1 MMKAAQPVLLK
12 TELLRTELLKTEL
25 AHSSPVEKA
34 RQLAQTLAGD
44 HLLDTGES
52 ALAHADG
59 VTQQLRALG
68 ADEAVQAV
76 SYLIASWRA
85 LKDPEE
91 TTRKQFGPEIA
102 ALAADAYKLIIVQK
116 TARVKEGLG
125 AEQQAQHIELMRKMV
140 LAFGQDLRVVLLRLA
155 SRLQTLRYYADSN
168 APVPRDLAQE
178 TLDVL
183 APIANRLGIWQLKW
197 ELEDLAFRF
206 LEPELYQRTVMQ
218 LEEERGVREATM
230 GDIIAQ
236 LQIALGQARIPG
248 QVLGRRKHIYSIIR
262 KMQGK
267 KLDFAQVLDVR
278 AVRVIVQEVRD
289 CYAALD
295 VVRNLW
301 KVQGSSQSREATAS
315 LKMQAAELDDYIAH
329 PKPNGYQSLHVIVTT
344 PDGRPLEVQI
354 RTQQMHDHAEHGIAA
369 HWAYKEAGVK
379 GYAGVKAASEYDA
392 KIAVARQLI
401 SGISSVSIASAPDD
415 RIYVLTPQAAIVEL
429 PQGATAIDFAYHL
442 HTNLGHRCRG
452 AKVDGVMVPL
462 ITPLK
467 SGQTVEINA
476 IKEGG
481 PSRDWLNPELG
492 YLASPRSRTK
502 VRAWFNGLAQQE
514 TIAQGRALVDKLL
527 QREGRTAV
535 NLAELADK
543 LGFRTPE
550 ALYEVVGKDEFSLR
564 NIEHAIGV
572 APQQAEP
579 ADDAVVFRK
588 AKASNDKSGVL
599 VVGVGS
605 LLTQLGHCCRPAPP
619 DAISGYVTRGKGVS
633 VHRNDCVNFKG
644 MARAAPDRVIE
655 VDWGVKPIDEAV
667 YAVNI
672 GIEASDRQGL
682 LRDITEVFAKERLNV
697 IGVKTQSVKDTA
709 YMTFTVEVKRA
720 DALPRALALVS
731 EVKGV
736 TSARRR

>member
-1 MMKAAQPVLLK
+1 MIKDAQPLSLK
-12 TELLRTELLKTEL
+12 TELMN
-25 AHSSPVEKA
+25 SSLVDKA

-44 HLLDTGES
+44 HMLDTGEN

-59 VTQQLRALG
+59 VTQQLHELG

-91 TTRKQFGPEIA
+91 TTRKQFGAEIA
-102 ALAADAYKLIIVQK
+102 ALATDAYKLIIVQK

-155 SRLQTLRYYADSN
+155 SRLQTLRYYA
-168 APVPRDLAQE
+168 AGTVPVPRDLAQE

-206 LEPELYQRTVMQ
+206 LEPELYKRTAMQ

-230 GDIIAQ
+230 AGIIAS

-248 QVLGRRKHIYSIIR
+248 QVLGRPKHIYSIIK

-267 KLDFAQVLDVR
+267 QLDFAQVLDVR

-301 KVQGSSQSREATAS
+301 QVQGSSKSREVTAS
-315 LKMQAAELDDYIAH
+315 AAVQAAELDDYIAH
-329 PKPNGYQSLHVIVTT
+329 PKPNGYQSLHVIVMT
-344 PDGRPLEVQI
+344 PEGRPLEVQI

-379 GYAGVKAASEYDA
+379 GYAGVKATSEYDA

-401 SGISSVSIASAPDD
+401 SGISSVSITSAPDD

-462 ITPLK
+462 ITALK

-492 YLASPRSRTK
+492 FLASPRSRTK

-514 TIAQGRALVDKLL
+514 TIAHGRALVDKLL

-564 NIEHAIGV
+564 NIENALGI
-572 APQQAEP
+572 APAQAEP

-644 MARAAPDRVIE
+644 MARVAPDRVIE
-655 VDWGVKPIDEAV
+655 VDWGAKPVDEAV

-672 GIEASDRQGL
+672 SIEASDRQGL

-731 EVKGV
+731 DVKGV

>member
-1 MMKAAQPVLLK
+1 MIKDAQPLSLK
-12 TELLRTELLKTEL
+12 TEPL
-25 AHSSPVEKA
+25 SSNLVDKA

-44 HLLDTGES
+44 HVLDTGEN

-59 VTQQLRALG
+59 VTQQLHELG

-91 TTRKQFGPEIA
+91 TTRKQFGAEIA

-155 SRLQTLRYYADSN
+155 SRLQTLRYYADSKT
-168 APVPRDLAQE
+168 PVPRELAQE

-206 LEPELYQRTVMQ
+206 LEPELYKRTATQ
-218 LEEERGVREATM
+218 LEEKRGEREATM
-230 GDIIAQ
+230 AGIIAS

-248 QVLGRRKHIYSIIR
+248 QVLGRRKHIYSIIK

-267 KLDFAQVLDVR
+267 QLDFAQVLDVR

-301 KVQGSSQSREATAS
+301 QVQGSSKSREATAS
-315 LKMQAAELDDYIAH
+315 VAVQAAELDDYIAH

-344 PDGRPLEVQI
+344 PEGRPLEVQI

-379 GYAGVKAASEYDA
+379 GYAGVKATSEYDA

-401 SGISSVSIASAPDD
+401 SGISSASANALIAPAPDD

-492 YLASPRSRTK
+492 FLASPRSRTK
-502 VRAWFNGLAQQE
+502 VRAWFNGIAQQE
-514 TIAQGRALVDKLL
+514 TIAHGRALVDKLL

-564 NIEHAIGV
+564 NIENALGI
-572 APQQAEP
+572 APAQAEP
-579 ADDAVVFRK
+579 ADDTVVFRK

-655 VDWGVKPIDEAV
+655 VDWGAKPIDEAV

-736 TSARRR
+736 MSARRR